1 MIERYFGINFNP
13 IPNAVL
19 DDIDKAVNDGKAGYV
34 CVVDGNILAM
44 SHKDA
49 AYQNVIDGAMFSI
62 MDSSWIPVYV
72 KLICGK
78 KYTQYCGSMIFDD
91 ITRMCRYRMCFLG
104 ASVDILVPLKEK
116 MSQVDPAIRDMK
128 FMELPFCKVDEFD
141 YESIADAVNAANPDI
156 VWLSLGAPKQE
167 QFAGRLC
174 RYLNRGVVIPVGAV
188 FKFRSGTG
196 ERRAPQWMIKCHM
209 EFVYRIFSDPGKQI
223 RRCMM
228 ILGSLPGIFFKELKR
243 SKNR

>member
-1 MIERYFGINFNP
+1 MRERYFDISFNP
-13 IPNAVL
+13 VPEDVL
-19 DDIDKAVNDGKAGYV
+19 DEIEGAVRDGRTGYV

-44 SHKDA
+44 CHRDA
-49 AYQNVIDGAMFSI
+49 AYRDVIGGSMFAI

-72 KLICGK
+72 RMIYGK
-78 KYTQYCGSMIFDD
+78 RYRQYCGSMIFDD
-91 ITRMCRYRMCFLG
+91 ITRMRRYRMCFLG
-104 ASVDILVPLKEK
+104 ASRDILDPLKEK
-116 MSQVDPAIRDMK
+116 MAQVDPAISDME
-128 FMELPFCKVDEFD
+128 FMELPFCGVDEFD
-141 YESIADAVNAANPDI
+141 YRSIAASINRQNPDI

-167 QFAGRLC
+167 QFAQKLC
-174 RYLNRGVVIPVGAV
+174 KYLDRGVVIPVGAV

-223 RRCMM
+223 RRCMT

-243 SKNR
+243 SKNK

>member
-1 MIERYFGINFNP
+1 MRERYFDISFNP
-13 IPNAVL
+13 VPQSVL
-19 DDIDKAVNDGKAGYV
+19 EDIDRAVREGVPGYV

-49 AYQNVIDGAMFSI
+49 GYRDVIDGAMFSI

-72 KLICGK
+72 KLIYGK

-104 ASVDILVPLKEK
+104 ASDDILVPLKEK

-188 FKFRSGTG
+188 FKFRSGMG
-196 ERRAPQWMIKCHM
+196 EKRAPDWMIRCHL

-243 SKNR
+243 SKNK

>member
-44 SHKDA
+44 THKDSD
-49 AYQNVIDGAMFSI
+49 YLEVIDGSMFSI

-72 KLICGK
+72 KLIYGK
-78 KYTQYCGSMIFDD
+78 RYPQYNGSMIFDD
-91 ITRMCRYRMCFLG
+91 ITRMRKYNMCFLG
-104 ASVDILVPLKEK
+104 ASNDILVPLKEK
-116 MSQVDPAIRDMK
+116 MTNVDPAIGGME

-141 YESIADAVNAANPDI
+141 YKSIADAINAKNPDI

-167 QFAGRLC
+167 QFTGRLC

-196 ERRAPQWMIKCHM
+196 EKRAPRWMIKCHL
-209 EFVYRIFSDPGKQI
+209 EFVYRLFSDPGKQI
-223 RRCMM
+223 RRCLT
-228 ILGSLPGIFFKELKR
+228 ILGTLPGIFFKELKR
-243 SKNR
+243 SKNK

>member
-1 MIERYFGINFNP
+1 MTERYFDISFNP
-13 IPNAVL
+13 VPQSVL
-19 DDIDKAVNDGKAGYV
+19 EDIDRAVREGVPGYV

-49 AYQNVIDGAMFSI
+49 GYRDVIDGAMFSI

-72 KLICGK
+72 KLIYGK
-78 KYTQYCGSMIFDD
+78 RYPQYNGSMIFDD
-91 ITRMCRYRMCFLG
+91 ITRMRRYRMCFLG
-104 ASVDILVPLKEK
+104 ASNDILVPLKEK
-116 MSQVDPAIRDMK
+116 MAQVDPAVSDME
-128 FMELPFCKVDEFD
+128 FMELPFCGVDDFD
-141 YESIADAVNAANPDI
+141 YRSIADAVNRQNPDI

-174 RYLNRGVVIPVGAV
+174 RYLNRGVIIPVGAV

-243 SKNR
+243 SKNK